1 MHQIISNTFK
11 LLNDHN
17 IKFCVLRNYKTL
29 GIELPSGDI
38 DVLIPKEDLNNL
50 VMILNQKSTIK
61 PYLTMRHS
69 QISADLFFKVLDNK
83 KVRTVNFEFRTS
95 LCGYNKYGIIYEY
108 LDTNLILNNLKINE
122 YNIPILNNSDYF
134 IHLYHEV
141 FYEGKNKYIE
151 ELRSLDLS
159 DSDTKKIKNKFTNQQ
174 IPELSS
180 INETLVKK
188 SALSF
193 LFYKYSFSLYR
204 NIIYFFRPKGK
215 LIIFLG
221 PDGSGKTTICDSFV
235 EKHKRSFP
243 KLIRMNLANRP
254 IFLKSIFGSNE
265 KSNEPVLDPTFKHKA
280 YTKSDK
286 KTTIRNYFR
295 VIYHCVDHI
304 LHYVFVIRPIMVKG
318 GSVFSERYFY
328 DYLCSDKRYLP
339 GVSLH
344 FKKFLLFF
352 VPKPSLVFVLNVKP
366 ELLYIRK
373 PELSIDQIKYEQK
386 NYINHNYH
394 NLGYIIDNNKSIN
407 ETISIIEKQILK

>member
-38 DVLIPKEDLNNL
+38 DVLIAKKDLNNL

-69 QISADLFFKVLDNK
+69 QISADLFFKVIDNK

-108 LDTNLILNNLKINE
+108 LDTNLILNNLKINKH
-122 YNIPILNNSDYF
+122 NIPILNNSDYF

-141 FYEGKNKYIE
+141 FCEGKNKYIE
-151 ELRSLDLS
+151 ELRSLKLS
-159 DSDTKKIKNKFTNQQ
+159 DSDTIKIKNKFTNQQ
-174 IPELSS
+174 IPKLSS

-188 SALSF
+188 RDLSF
-193 LFYKYSFSLYR
+193 LFYKYFFSLYR
-204 NIIYFFRPKGK
+204 NIIYFFRPQGK

-265 KSNEPVLDPTFKHKA
+265 KSNEPILDSTFKHKA
-280 YTKSDK
+280 YTKADK

-295 VIYHCVDHI
+295 VIYHCIDHV

-339 GVSLH
+339 GVSLN

-386 NYINHNYH
+386 NYINHNYN

-407 ETISIIEKQILK
+407 ETISVIEKLILK